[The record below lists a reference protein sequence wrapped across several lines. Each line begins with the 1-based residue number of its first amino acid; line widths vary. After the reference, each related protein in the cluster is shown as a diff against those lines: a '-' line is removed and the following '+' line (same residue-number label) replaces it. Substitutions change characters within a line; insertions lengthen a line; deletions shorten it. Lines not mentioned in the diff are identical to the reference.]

1 MFSNMAPNLQK
12 KAGIPRAARPS
23 LGHYYLCGPA
33 LLIGAWNATAE
44 VRTSFTKDK
53 CVPMYH

>member
-1 MFSNMAPNLQK
+1 MAPNLKK

-53 CVPMYH
+53 CVPMYHKS